1 MHDAEA
7 VRACVSQMAR
17 ASRGAPVTVKC
28 RCLKGLQLKGLQLLV
43 YEVFT
48 HRFLK
53 GLVGALRANKCR
65 CLKGLQLLVYE
76 VLTHEALQKCWCL
89 KRLVGALRANKCRCL
104 KGLQLL
110 VYETLTHDEALTL
123 LKAA

>member
-43 YEVFT
+43 YDVLT
-48 HRFLK
+48 HDALQKCWCLK
-53 GLVGALRANKCR
+53 GLVGALRANNCR

-76 VLTHEALQKCWCL
+76 A
-89 KRLVGALRANKCRCL
+89 
-104 KGLQLL
+104 
-110 VYETLTHDEALTL
+110 LTHDEALTH